1 MYLLHEKFPTHI
13 KIFSLSRSVSNRILW
28 RMKYWLSASQ
38 STQPFYYVI
47 NKALKKG
54 FYTQTVKGAGGST
67 RQWSTVAAI
76 NAKKKKTR
84 EEIHRSGP
92 TQIYEKFPR
101 SRSTGANTKSIIDPA
116 FILARGRRPN
126 FWRMN
131 ATFHWNMCP
140 CLDHS
145 FARFLYLFWSTPNWT

>member
-1 MYLLHEKFPTHI
+1 MYSLHEKFPIHI

-28 RMKYWLSASQ
+28 RMKYWLSSQ

-76 NAKKKKTR
+76 NAKKKENAGR
-84 EEIHRSGP
+84 EIHRSGP